1 MIVFLFCYQIGL
13 SQNQKGITFQAAART
28 SYGVIMPNKQ
38 IQVRISI
45 LEDTISEELLYQEIK
60 SVITNPLGL
69 FTILIGAAEPAKVI
83 TIGTFEKINWTAATY
98 FIRVEIDPENHLQ
111 FIRIGQQQIQYA
123 AYAFSADHVLAE
135 NVEGVLSIPQGG
147 TGVNNIPALKL
158 TLQIDK
164 VNNIP
169 DSLKILSKASI
180 QALAL
185 KFDKKDNIPDSL
197 KILSK
202 ASIQALALK
211 LDKAD
216 NVPDSLKIL
225 SKASIQALALK
236 FDKKDNVPDSL
247 KILSKASIQALA
259 LKLDKADNVPDSL
272 KILSKA
278 SIQALA
284 LKFDKKDNVPDSLKI
299 LSKASIQA
307 LALKLDK
314 ADNVPDSLKILSKAS
329 IQALA
334 LKLDKKDTASLSN
347 RINQKLNKGEI
358 TASELALSLG
368 FLPFETHF
376 GAFTDTARQTA
387 LINTATAV
395 KWRDTLAQNEVSIGL
410 NSSLDP
416 TRLLVVK
423 AGAYLVQYSLQVSNT
438 QIANDEI
445 SIWFRRNGAAYPNT
459 LRQFLTGAV
468 GVKNIFSGQAIILFG
483 TDDYLELFFSVKHNQ
498 TQLLKT
504 SALTNPSR
512 PATPSA
518 QVTLFRI
525 Q

>member
-1 MIVFLFCYQIGL
+1 MRCITLTIMIVFLFCYQIGL
-13 SQNQKGITFQAAART
+13 GQNQKGIAFQAAART

-45 LEDTISEELLYQEIK
+45 LEDTVSEELLYQEIK
-60 SVITNPLGL
+60 SVTTNPLGL

-135 NVEGVLSIPQGG
+135 NVKGVLSIPQGG
-147 TGVNNIPALKL
+147 TGVNNIPAFKL
-158 TLQIDK
+158 ALQIDK

-185 KFDKKDNIPDSL
+185 KL
-197 KILSK
+197 E
-202 ASIQALALK
+202 
-211 LDKAD
+211 
-216 NVPDSLKIL
+216 
-225 SKASIQALALK
+225 
-236 FDKKDNVPDSL
+236 
-247 KILSKASIQALA
+247 
-259 LKLDKADNVPDSL
+259 
-272 KILSKA
+272 
-278 SIQALA
+278 
-284 LKFDKKDNVPDSLKI
+284 
-299 LSKASIQA
+299 
-307 LALKLDK
+307 
-314 ADNVPDSLKILSKAS
+314 
-329 IQALA
+329 
-334 LKLDKKDTASLSN
+334 KKDTASLSN

-387 LINTATAV
+387 TINTATAV
-395 KWRDTLAQNEVSIGL
+395 KWRDTIAQNQVSIGF
-410 NSSLDP
+410 NSSMNP

-445 SIWFRRNGAAYPNT
+445 SIWMRRNGAAYSNT

-518 QVTLFRI
+518 QITLFRI

>member
-45 LEDTISEELLYQEIK
+45 LEDTVSEELLYQEIK
-60 SVITNPLGL
+60 SVTTNPLGL

-135 NVEGVLSIPQGG
+135 NVKGVLSIPQGG
-147 TGVNNIPALKL
+147 TGVNNIPAFKL
-158 TLQIDK
+158 ALQIDK
-164 VNNIP
+164 VNNI
-169 DSLKILSKASI
+169 
-180 QALAL
+180 
-185 KFDKKDNIPDSL
+185 
-197 KILSK
+197 
-202 ASIQALALK
+202 
-211 LDKAD
+211 
-216 NVPDSLKIL
+216 PDSLKIL

-259 LKLDKADNVPDSL
+259 LK
-272 KILSKA
+272 
-278 SIQALA
+278 
-284 LKFDKKDNVPDSLKI
+284 FDKKDH
-299 LSKASIQA
+299 
-307 LALKLDK
+307 
-314 ADNVPDSLKILSKAS
+314 VPDSLKILSKAS

-358 TASELALSLG
+358 TASELAFSLG

-376 GAFTDTARQTA
+376 GAFTDTARQ
-387 LINTATAV
+387 LGLVNTAIAV
-395 KWRDTLAQNEVSIGL
+395 KWRDTIDQNQVSIGL
-410 NSSLDP
+410 NSSLDR

-423 AGAYLVQYSLQVSNT
+423 AGVYLVQYSLQVSNP
-438 QIANDEI
+438 QIANDEM
-445 SIWFRRNGAAYPNT
+445 SVWMRRNGAAYPNT

-468 GVKNIFSGQAIILFG
+468 GVKNIFSGQAIIVF
-483 TDDYLELFFSVKHNQ
+483 TEDDYLELFFSVKHNQ

>member
-1 MIVFLFCYQIGL
+1 MRCITLTILIVFLLCYQIGL
-13 SQNQKGITFQAAART
+13 SQNQKGIAFQAAART

-45 LEDTISEELLYQEIK
+45 LKDTLTEELLYQEIK
-60 SVITNPLGL
+60 SVTTNPLGL
-69 FTILIGAAEPAKVI
+69 FSILIGAAEPAKII
-83 TIGTFEKINWTAATY
+83 TIGAFEKINWTAATY

-158 TLQIDK
+158 ALQIDK

-185 KFDKKDNIPDSL
+185 KFDKK
-197 KILSK
+197 
-202 ASIQALALK
+202 
-211 LDKAD
+211 
-216 NVPDSLKIL
+216 
-225 SKASIQALALK
+225 
-236 FDKKDNVPDSL
+236 
-247 KILSKASIQALA
+247 
-259 LKLDKADNVPDSL
+259 
-272 KILSKA
+272 
-278 SIQALA
+278 
-284 LKFDKKDNVPDSLKI
+284 
-299 LSKASIQA
+299 
-307 LALKLDK
+307 
-314 ADNVPDSLKILSKAS
+314 DNVPDSLKILSKAS

-376 GAFTDTARQTA
+376 GAFTDTARQ
-387 LINTATAV
+387 LGLVNTAIAV
-395 KWRDTLAQNEVSIGL
+395 KWRDTLAQNEVSIGF

-423 AGAYLVQYSLQVSNT
+423 AGTYLVHYSLHVSNT

-504 SALTNPSR
+504 SALTTPSR
-512 PATPSA
+512 PANPSA
-518 QVTLFRI
+518 QITLFRI

>member
-1 MIVFLFCYQIGL
+1 MRCITLTIMIVFLFCYQIGL

-45 LEDTISEELLYQEIK
+45 LEDTVSEELLYQEIK
-60 SVITNPLGL
+60 SVTTNPLGL

-83 TIGTFEKINWTAATY
+83 TIGTFEKINWTTATY

-147 TGVNNIPALKL
+147 TGVNNIPAFKL
-158 TLQIDK
+158 ALQIDK
-164 VNNIP
+164 VNNI
-169 DSLKILSKASI
+169 
-180 QALAL
+180 
-185 KFDKKDNIPDSL
+185 
-197 KILSK
+197 
-202 ASIQALALK
+202 
-211 LDKAD
+211 
-216 NVPDSLKIL
+216 PDSLKIL

-259 LKLDKADNVPDSL
+259 LKLDK
-272 KILSKA
+272 
-278 SIQALA
+278 
-284 LKFDKKDNVPDSLKI
+284 
-299 LSKASIQA
+299 
-307 LALKLDK
+307 
-314 ADNVPDSLKILSKAS
+314 
-329 IQALA
+329 
-334 LKLDKKDTASLSN
+334 KDTASLSN
-347 RINQKLNKGEI
+347 RINQKLNKGDI
-358 TASELALSLG
+358 SASELALSLG

-395 KWRDTLAQNEVSIGL
+395 KWRDTLAQNEVSIGF
-410 NSSLDP
+410 NSSIDP

-423 AGAYLVQYSLQVSNT
+423 AGTYLVHYSLLVSNT

-445 SIWFRRNGAAYPNT
+445 SVWMRRNGAAYPNT
-459 LRQFLTGAV
+459 LRQFLTGAI
-468 GVKNIFSGQAIILFG
+468 GVKNIFSGQVIILFG

>member
-1 MIVFLFCYQIGL
+1 MRYITLNILIVFLLCYQIGL
-13 SQNQKGITFQAAART
+13 SQNQKGIAFQAAART
-28 SYGVIMPNKQ
+28 SNGVIMPNKQ
-38 IQVRISI
+38 IQIRISI
-45 LEDTISEELLYQEIK
+45 LKDTLAEEILYQELK
-60 SVITNPLGL
+60 SVTTSPLGL
-69 FTILIGAAEPAKVI
+69 FTILIGATEPAKII
-83 TIGTFEKINWTAATY
+83 TIGAFESINWTAATY
-98 FIRVEIDPENHLQ
+98 FMRVEIDPENHLQ

-123 AYAFSADHVLAE
+123 AYAFAADHVLAE
-135 NVEGVLSIPQGG
+135 NVEGILSIPHGG
-147 TGVNNIPALKL
+147 TGVNNTTAFKSA
-158 TLQIDK
+158 LQIDK
-164 VNNIP
+164 VNNV
-169 DSLKILSKASI
+169 A
-180 QALAL
+180 
-185 KFDKKDNIPDSL
+185 DSL

-211 LDKAD
+211 LDKVD
-216 NVPDSLKIL
+216 HVPDSLKIL
-225 SKASIQALALK
+225 SR
-236 FDKKDNVPDSL
+236 
-247 KILSKASIQALA
+247 
-259 LKLDKADNVPDSL
+259 
-272 KILSKA
+272 
-278 SIQALA
+278 
-284 LKFDKKDNVPDSLKI
+284 
-299 LSKASIQA
+299 
-307 LALKLDK
+307 
-314 ADNVPDSLKILSKAS
+314 AS

-368 FLPFETHF
+368 FLPFEMHF

-445 SIWFRRNGAAYPNT
+445 SVWIRRNGAAYPNT

-468 GVKNIFSGQAIILFG
+468 GVKNIFSGQTIILFG

-512 PATPSA
+512 PAIPSA
-518 QVTLFRI
+518 QITLFRI

>member
-1 MIVFLFCYQIGL
+1 MRLITQIIIIVLLLYCQIGL
-13 SQNQKGITFQAAART
+13 SQNHKGIAFQAAART

-38 IQVRISI
+38 IQIRISI
-45 LEDTISEELLYQEIK
+45 LKDTLAEEILYQELK
-60 SVITNPLGL
+60 SVTTSPLGL
-69 FTILIGAAEPAKVI
+69 FTILIGAAEPAKII
-83 TIGTFEKINWTAATY
+83 TIGAFEKIDWTAGTY
-98 FIRVEIDPENHLQ
+98 FMRVEIDPENHLQ

-147 TGVNNIPALKL
+147 TGVNNIPAFKL
-158 TLQIDK
+158 ALQIDK

-185 KFDKKDNIPDSL
+185 KFDKK
-197 KILSK
+197 
-202 ASIQALALK
+202 
-211 LDKAD
+211 
-216 NVPDSLKIL
+216 
-225 SKASIQALALK
+225 
-236 FDKKDNVPDSL
+236 
-247 KILSKASIQALA
+247 
-259 LKLDKADNVPDSL
+259 
-272 KILSKA
+272 
-278 SIQALA
+278 
-284 LKFDKKDNVPDSLKI
+284 
-299 LSKASIQA
+299 
-307 LALKLDK
+307 
-314 ADNVPDSLKILSKAS
+314 DNVPDSLKILSKAS

-358 TASELALSLG
+358 TASELAFSLG

-376 GAFTDTARQTA
+376 GAFTDTARQ
-387 LINTATAV
+387 LGLVNTAIAV
-395 KWRDTLAQNEVSIGL
+395 KWRDTIDQNQVSIGL
-410 NSSLDP
+410 NSSLDR

-423 AGAYLVQYSLQVSNT
+423 AGVYLVQYSLQVSNP
-438 QIANDEI
+438 QIANDEM
-445 SIWFRRNGAAYPNT
+445 SVWMRRNGAAYPNT

-468 GVKNIFSGQAIILFG
+468 GVKNIFSGQAIIVF
-483 TDDYLELFFSVKHNQ
+483 TEDDYLELFFSVKHNQ

-518 QVTLFRI
+518 QITLFRI

>member
-45 LEDTISEELLYQEIK
+45 LEDTVSEELLYQEIK
-60 SVITNPLGL
+60 SVTTNPLGL

-147 TGVNNIPALKL
+147 TGVNNIPAFKL
-158 TLQIDK
+158 ALQIDK

-185 KFDKKDNIPDSL
+185 KFDKKDH
-197 KILSK
+197 
-202 ASIQALALK
+202 
-211 LDKAD
+211 
-216 NVPDSLKIL
+216 VPDSLKIL

-236 FDKKDNVPDSL
+236 FDKKDH
-247 KILSKASIQALA
+247 
-259 LKLDKADNVPDSL
+259 VPDSL

-284 LKFDKKDNVPDSLKI
+284 LKFDKK
-299 LSKASIQA
+299 
-307 LALKLDK
+307 
-314 ADNVPDSLKILSKAS
+314 DNVPDSLKILSKAS

-459 LRQFLTGAV
+459 LRQFLTGAI
-468 GVKNIFSGQAIILFG
+468 GVKNIFSGQVIILFG

>member
-1 MIVFLFCYQIGL
+1 MRLITQIIIIVLLLYCQIGL
-13 SQNQKGITFQAAART
+13 SQNHKGIAFQAAART

-38 IQVRISI
+38 IQIRISI
-45 LEDTISEELLYQEIK
+45 LKDTLAEEILYQELK
-60 SVITNPLGL
+60 SVTTSPLGL
-69 FTILIGAAEPAKVI
+69 FTILIGAAEPAKII
-83 TIGTFEKINWTAATY
+83 TIGAFEKIDWTAGTY
-98 FIRVEIDPENHLQ
+98 FMRVEIDPENHLQ

-135 NVEGVLSIPQGG
+135 NVKGVLSIPQGG
-147 TGVNNIPALKL
+147 TGVNNIPAFKL
-158 TLQIDK
+158 ALQIDK
-164 VNNIP
+164 VNNI
-169 DSLKILSKASI
+169 
-180 QALAL
+180 
-185 KFDKKDNIPDSL
+185 
-197 KILSK
+197 
-202 ASIQALALK
+202 
-211 LDKAD
+211 
-216 NVPDSLKIL
+216 PDSLKIL

-259 LKLDKADNVPDSL
+259 LK
-272 KILSKA
+272 
-278 SIQALA
+278 
-284 LKFDKKDNVPDSLKI
+284 FDKKDH
-299 LSKASIQA
+299 
-307 LALKLDK
+307 
-314 ADNVPDSLKILSKAS
+314 VPDSLKILSKAS

-358 TASELALSLG
+358 TASELAFSLG

-376 GAFTDTARQTA
+376 GAFTDTARQ
-387 LINTATAV
+387 LGLVNTAIAV
-395 KWRDTLAQNEVSIGL
+395 KWRDTIDQNQVSIGL
-410 NSSLDP
+410 NSSLDR

-423 AGAYLVQYSLQVSNT
+423 AGVYLVQYSLQVSNP
-438 QIANDEI
+438 QIANDEM
-445 SIWFRRNGAAYPNT
+445 SVWMRRNGAAYPNT

-468 GVKNIFSGQAIILFG
+468 GVKNIFSGQAIIVF
-483 TDDYLELFFSVKHNQ
+483 TEDDYLELFFSVKHNQ

-518 QVTLFRI
+518 QITLFRI

>member
-1 MIVFLFCYQIGL
+1 MRLIIIFVLLLYCQIGL

-28 SYGVIMPNKQ
+28 SYGVIMPNKK

-45 LEDTISEELLYQEIK
+45 LKDTLSEELLYQELK
-60 SVITNPLGL
+60 SVTTNPLGL
-69 FTILIGAAEPAKVI
+69 FTILVGAVEPAKII
-83 TIGTFEKINWTAATY
+83 TIGAFEKINWTAAAY

-147 TGVNNIPALKL
+147 TGVNNIPAFKL
-158 TLQIDK
+158 TLQMDK

-185 KFDKKDNIPDSL
+185 K
-197 KILSK
+197 
-202 ASIQALALK
+202 
-211 LDKAD
+211 
-216 NVPDSLKIL
+216 
-225 SKASIQALALK
+225 
-236 FDKKDNVPDSL
+236 
-247 KILSKASIQALA
+247 
-259 LKLDKADNVPDSL
+259 
-272 KILSKA
+272 
-278 SIQALA
+278 
-284 LKFDKKDNVPDSLKI
+284 
-299 LSKASIQA
+299 
-307 LALKLDK
+307 
-314 ADNVPDSLKILSKAS
+314 
-329 IQALA
+329 
-334 LKLDKKDTASLSN
+334 LDKKDTLSLSN

-358 TASELALSLG
+358 SASELALSLG
-368 FLPFETHF
+368 FLPFEIYF
-376 GAFTDTARQTA
+376 GAFSDTSKQVA
-387 LINTATAV
+387 IVNTATAV
-395 KWRDTLAQNEVSIGL
+395 KWRDTIGQNQIAIGL

-423 AGAYLVQYSLQVSNT
+423 AGTYKVQYSLQVGNS
-438 QIANDEI
+438 QITNDEI
-445 SIWFRRNGAAYPNT
+445 SVWIRRNGAAYPNS

-468 GVKNIFSGQAIILFG
+468 GVKNIFSGEAIIVFG
-483 TDDYLELFFSVKHNQ
+483 EDDYLELFFSVKHNQ

-504 SALTNPSR
+504 STLTNPSR

-518 QVTLFRI
+518 QITLFRI

>member
-1 MIVFLFCYQIGL
+1 MRLITQIIIIVLLLYCQIGL
-13 SQNQKGITFQAAART
+13 SQNHKGIAFQAAART

-38 IQVRISI
+38 IQIRISI
-45 LEDTISEELLYQEIK
+45 LKDTLAEEILYQELK
-60 SVITNPLGL
+60 SVTTSPLGL
-69 FTILIGAAEPAKVI
+69 FTILIGAAEPAKTI
-83 TIGTFEKINWTAATY
+83 TIGAFEKIDWTAGTY
-98 FIRVEIDPENHLQ
+98 FMRVEIDPENHLQ

-147 TGVNNIPALKL
+147 TGVNNIPAFKL
-158 TLQIDK
+158 ALQIDK

-185 KFDKKDNIPDSL
+185 KFDKK
-197 KILSK
+197 
-202 ASIQALALK
+202 
-211 LDKAD
+211 
-216 NVPDSLKIL
+216 
-225 SKASIQALALK
+225 
-236 FDKKDNVPDSL
+236 
-247 KILSKASIQALA
+247 
-259 LKLDKADNVPDSL
+259 
-272 KILSKA
+272 
-278 SIQALA
+278 
-284 LKFDKKDNVPDSLKI
+284 
-299 LSKASIQA
+299 
-307 LALKLDK
+307 
-314 ADNVPDSLKILSKAS
+314 DNVPDSLKILSKAS

-368 FLPFETHF
+368 FLPFETHY

-395 KWRDTLAQNEVSIGL
+395 KWRDTLAQNEVSIGF
-410 NSSLDP
+410 NSSIDP

-423 AGAYLVQYSLQVSNT
+423 AGTYLVHYSLLVSNT

-468 GVKNIFSGQAIILFG
+468 GVKNIFSGQAIIVF
-483 TDDYLELFFSVKHNQ
+483 TEDDYLELFFSVKHNQ

-518 QVTLFRI
+518 QITLFRI